1 MVDFSD
7 FYRVD
12 IFAYNRFKL
21 ASGFHLYWLLIVNMQ
36 FLCLSI
42 ENARFIIFVARSL
55 RTKKATGEQL
65 QPVG

>member
-21 ASGFHLYWLLIVNMQ
+21 ASDYYAYTTHRQQHWQTFHY
-36 FLCLSI
+36 
-42 ENARFIIFVARSL
+42 
-55 RTKKATGEQL
+55 
-65 QPVG
+65 